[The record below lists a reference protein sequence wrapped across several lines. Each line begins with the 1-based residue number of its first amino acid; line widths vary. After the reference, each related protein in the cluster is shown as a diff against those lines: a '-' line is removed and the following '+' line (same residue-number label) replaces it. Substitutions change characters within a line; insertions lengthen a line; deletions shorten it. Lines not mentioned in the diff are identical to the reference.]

1 MLPYK
6 EAKELRAAPGQKPER
21 NQGPESSSLLGTE
34 SCQGR
39 DHVLR
44 SGPFSG

>member
-1 MLPYK
+1 MLPCK

-34 SCQGR
+34 SYQGL
-39 DHVLR
+39 DLR

>member
-1 MLPYK
+1 MLPCK

-34 SCQGR
+34 SYQR
-39 DHVLR
+39 LDL
-44 SGPFSG
+44 STSKYF